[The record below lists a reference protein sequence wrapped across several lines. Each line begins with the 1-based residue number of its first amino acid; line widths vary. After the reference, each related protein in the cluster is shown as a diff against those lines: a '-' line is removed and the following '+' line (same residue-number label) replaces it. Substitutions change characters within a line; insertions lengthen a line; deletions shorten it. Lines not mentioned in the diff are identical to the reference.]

1 MSEEYTIFQMVV
13 LMFEGYGEL
22 ARMSSR
28 MAVAGLRKLIEG
40 EFNIP
45 GAITLVV
52 IIGVAVFMYWAI
64 KYR

>member
-1 MSEEYTIFQMVV
+1 
-13 LMFEGYGEL
+13 MFEGYGEL